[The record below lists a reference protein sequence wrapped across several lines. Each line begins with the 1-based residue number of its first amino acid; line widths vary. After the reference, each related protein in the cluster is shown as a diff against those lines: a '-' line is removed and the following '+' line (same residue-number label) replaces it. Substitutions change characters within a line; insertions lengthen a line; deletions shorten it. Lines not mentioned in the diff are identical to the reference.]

1 MTLIQIFGINKMP
14 LVKSQDDIGE
24 QLVRAVRDQSMQI
37 LDHDIIVVAQKIVSK
52 AEGRVVNLQT
62 ITPSTLANTIG
73 ESSEKDPKHVEVILR
88 ESANIIRMRGA
99 HIIVETRH
107 GFVCANAG
115 VDRSNAGNG
124 DLAVLLPIDPDRAAQ
139 KLRKRIRELAG
150 VDVGVIISDTFGRAW
165 RNGQVNVAIGIDGL
179 TPILDYRGSRDMFG
193 NQLKVTQIAIADEL
207 ASAAEL
213 VMRKSDGVPVAII
226 RGIEYAKG
234 SGSVQQLIRPKE
246 EDLFR

>member
-1 MTLIQIFGINKMP
+1 
-14 LVKSQDDIGE
+14 
-24 QLVRAVRDQSMQI
+24 MQI

-52 AEGRVVNLQT
+52 AEGRVVDLQT
-62 ITPSTLANTIG
+62 VTPSTLANTIA

-179 TPILDYRGSRDMFG
+179 TPIIDYRGSRDLFG

-226 RGIEYAKG
+226 RGIAYAKG

>member
-1 MTLIQIFGINKMP
+1 MP
-14 LVKSQDDIGE
+14 LVKSHDDIGD
-24 QLVRAVRDQSMQI
+24 QLVQAVRDQSMQI

-52 AEGRVVNLQT
+52 SEGRVVDLQT
-62 ITPSTLANTIG
+62 VTPSTLANTIA

-88 ESANIIRMRGA
+88 EAANIIRMRGP

-139 KLRKRIRELAG
+139 KLRKRIRELTGA
-150 VDVGVIISDTFGRAW
+150 DVGVIISDTFGRAW

-179 TPILDYRGSRDMFG
+179 KPIVDYRGRRDMFG

-226 RGIEYAKG
+226 RGVDYAKG

>member
-1 MTLIQIFGINKMP
+1 MIQIIGITKMP
-14 LVKSQDDIGE
+14 LVKSHDDIGD
-24 QLVRAVRDQSMQI
+24 QLVRAARDQSIQI

-52 AEGRVVNLQT
+52 SEGRVVDLQT
-62 ITPSTLANTIG
+62 VTPSTLANTIAG
-73 ESSEKDPKHVEVILR
+73 NCEKDPKHVEVILR
-88 ESANIIRMRGA
+88 EAANIIRMRGP

-115 VDRSNAGNG
+115 VDRSNAGDG
-124 DLAVLLPIDPDRAAQ
+124 DLAILLPIDPDRAAQ
-139 KLRKRIRELAG
+139 KLRKRIRELTGA
-150 VDVGVIISDTFGRAW
+150 DVGVIISDTFGRAW

-179 TPILDYRGSRDMFG
+179 NPIMDYRGTRDMFG

-213 VMRKSDGVPVAII
+213 VMRKSDGIPVAII
-226 RGIEYAKG
+226 RGVDYANG
-234 SGSVQQLIRPKE
+234 SGSIQQLIRPKE

>member
-1 MTLIQIFGINKMP
+1 MP

-52 AEGRVVNLQT
+52 AEGRVVDLQT
-62 ITPSTLANTIG
+62 VTPSTLANTIA

-179 TPILDYRGSRDMFG
+179 TPIIDYRGSRDLFG

-226 RGIEYAKG
+226 RGIAYAKG

>member
-1 MTLIQIFGINKMP
+1 LIQIIGITKMP
-14 LVKSQDDIGE
+14 LVKSHDDIGD
-24 QLVRAVRDQSMQI
+24 QLVQAVRDQSMQI

-52 AEGRVVNLQT
+52 SEGRVVDLQT
-62 ITPSTLANTIG
+62 VTPSTLANTIA

-88 ESANIIRMRGA
+88 EAANIIRMRGP

-139 KLRKRIRELAG
+139 KLRKRIRELTGA
-150 VDVGVIISDTFGRAW
+150 DVGVIISDTFGRAW

-179 TPILDYRGSRDMFG
+179 KPIVDYRGRRDMFG

-226 RGIEYAKG
+226 RGVDYAKG
-234 SGSVQQLIRPKE
+234 SGSVNQLIRPKE

>member
-1 MTLIQIFGINKMP
+1 MP
-14 LVKSQDDIGE
+14 LVKSHDDIGD
-24 QLVRAVRDQSMQI
+24 QLVQAVRDQSMQI

-52 AEGRVVNLQT
+52 SEGRVVDLQT
-62 ITPSTLANTIG
+62 VTPSTLANTIA

-88 ESANIIRMRGA
+88 EAANIIRMRGP

-139 KLRKRIRELAG
+139 KLRKRIRELTGA
-150 VDVGVIISDTFGRAW
+150 DVGVIISDTFGRAW

-179 TPILDYRGSRDMFG
+179 KPIVDYRGRRDMFG

-226 RGIEYAKG
+226 RGVDYAKG
-234 SGSVQQLIRPKE
+234 SGSVNQLIRPKE

>member
-1 MTLIQIFGINKMP
+1 
-14 LVKSQDDIGE
+14 
-24 QLVRAVRDQSMQI
+24 
-37 LDHDIIVVAQKIVSK
+37 VSK
-52 AEGRVVNLQT
+52 SEGRVVDLQT
-62 ITPSTLANTIG
+62 VTPSTLANTIA

-88 ESANIIRMRGA
+88 EAANIIRMRGP

-139 KLRKRIRELAG
+139 KLRKRIRELTGA
-150 VDVGVIISDTFGRAW
+150 DVGVIISDTFGRAW

-179 TPILDYRGSRDMFG
+179 KPIVDYRGSRDMFG

-226 RGIEYAKG
+226 RGVDYAKG
-234 SGSVQQLIRPKE
+234 SGSVNQLIRPKE

>member
-1 MTLIQIFGINKMP
+1 MP
-14 LVKSQDDIGE
+14 MVKSQDDIGD
-24 QLVRAVRDQSMQI
+24 QLVQAVRDQSMQI
-37 LDHDIIVVAQKIVSK
+37 LDHDIIVIAQKIVSK
-52 AEGRVVNLQT
+52 SEGRVVDLQT
-62 ITPSTLANTIG
+62 VTPSTLANTIA

-88 ESANIIRMRGA
+88 ETANIIRMRGP

-139 KLRKRIRELAG
+139 KLRKRIRELTGA
-150 VDVGVIISDTFGRAW
+150 DVGVIISDTFGRAW

-179 TPILDYRGSRDMFG
+179 NPIMDYRGTRDMFG

-213 VMRKSDGVPVAII
+213 IMRKSDGVPVAII
-226 RGIEYAKG
+226 RGVDYAKG

>member
-1 MTLIQIFGINKMP
+1 
-14 LVKSQDDIGE
+14 
-24 QLVRAVRDQSMQI
+24 MQI
-37 LDHDIIVVAQKIVSK
+37 LDHDIIVIAQKIVSK
-52 AEGRVVNLQT
+52 SEGRVVDLQT
-62 ITPSTLANTIG
+62 VTPSTLANTIA

-88 ESANIIRMRGA
+88 EAANIIRMRGP

-115 VDRSNAGNG
+115 VDRSNAGDG
-124 DLAVLLPIDPDRAAQ
+124 DLAVLLPIDPDRTAQ
-139 KLRKRIRELAG
+139 KLRKRIRELTGA
-150 VDVGVIISDTFGRAW
+150 DVGVIISDTFGRAW

-179 TPILDYRGSRDMFG
+179 KPIMDYRGTRDMFG

-213 VMRKSDGVPVAII
+213 VMRKSDGIPVAII
-226 RGIEYAKG
+226 RGVDYAKG